1 MAQDE
6 DYFVIIGSI
15 LIFCGIAIWRIS
27 FAFARY
33 VEARNEER
41 QRFCLLVAQELD
53 RLDKAIKESEQA
65 RQTPEIVTPY
75 KDLWQLR
82 N

>member
-6 DYFVIIGSI
+6 NYIMITGAI
-15 LIFCGIAIWRIS
+15 LIFTGIVIWRVS
-27 FAFARY
+27 TAFAKY
-33 VEARNEER
+33 IEVQNHER

-53 RLDKAIKESEQA
+53 RLDKAIKENEKSKEEFLLYK
-65 RQTPEIVTPY
+65 TPWEM
-75 KDLWQLR
+75 R